1 MKYLRME
8 PAYKKSVIEDTYF
21 QYDINGGHRDGG
33 NTVWVTMETGWR
45 WGTWLVS
52 VPETEE
58 EIIEFAN
65 SKIGGDANGD
75 PYYKNLQEVY
85 DDYCCDESEES
96 DEQVIELIDNFTPS
110 TSESCDFHEIED
122 YDAEMLETWDGCWCD
137 FSVRQGC
144 SEGDD
149 EHLSEEE
156 LEAFRENVE
165 EAWNEDGYEGIENL
179 DFMETGCEIN
189 IHCPVT
195 LTPCDE
201 NGNVSVD
208 AA

>member
-8 PAYKKSVIEDTYF
+8 PARKKSVIEDTVF

-65 SKIGGDANGD
+65 FKIDGDAKGD

-110 TSESCDFHEIED
+110 TSESCDFHEIAD
-122 YDAEMLETWDGCWCD
+122 YDAEMLETWDGCWVD
-137 FSVRQGC
+137 FSVRQFRN
-144 SEGDD
+144 EGDD
-149 EHLSEEE
+149 GYLSEEE

-165 EAWNEDGYEGIENL
+165 EAWDENGYEGIENL
-179 DFMETGCEIN
+179 DFIENGSDTN
-189 IHCPVT
+189 IHCPIT